1 MFYDMKDIGNRIK
14 ERRKELKLTQN
25 DIYEQCGI
33 ASGALSQIENGTRT
47 PSILIFYKLSQTLQC
62 NADWL
67 ITGKSTNQKMNDNET
82 EMLSYFNLLPER
94 EQIKWIA
101 RLEDAA
107 KPYMND
113 MEVGKREGKIS

>member
-62 NADWL
+62 NVDWL
-67 ITGKSTNQKMNDNET
+67 ITGKSTNQKMSDNET